1 MTTKP
6 RRTRAAARQAAH
18 LVAAIDA
25 LASLRTSLLTGDC
38 PPAIPQGERD
48 AAVQDATRCAAQ
60 LENLKRWYGKGG
72 KVGR

>member
-6 RRTRAAARQAAH
+6 RRTPAAVRQAAH
-18 LVAAIDA
+18 LVAALDA
-25 LASLRTSLLTGDC
+25 LTVLRVALLTGAC

-48 AAVQDATRCAAQ
+48 AAVQDVTRCAAQ

-72 KVGR
+72 RR

>member
-6 RRTRAAARQAAH
+6 RRTPAAARQAAH
-18 LVAAIDA
+18 LVAALDA
-25 LASLRTSLLTGDC
+25 LTVLRVALLTADC

-48 AAVQDATRCAAQ
+48 AAVQDVGRCVAQ

-72 KVGR
+72 RR